1 MLLFSVLLSVALS
14 TEQNILRGSHA
25 AAPTVKRW
33 PAVDSGES
41 VYGSYM
47 PSPAPS
53 RGLFGLGS
61 TKLGIIGGGA
71 ACVLFGLVWF
81 ACCRKEGNHGCS
93 SDDGTTLLQDDHLR
107 TKLVAQRKAERGG
120 GVFCCCR
127 KKKGSGGS
135 TASPS
140 PSRRSNG
147 GGLSRLRSTS
157 VESEFNPWSLDPNAS
172 MRGHNRDS
180 QLSSG
185 SVLIASGRC
194 VFRAV
199 HITDTS
205 WTFRTH
211 ARDRSLPTALTGH

>member
-1 MLLFSVLLSVALS
+1 MV
-14 TEQNILRGSHA
+14 NPG
-25 AAPTVKRW
+25 K
-33 PAVDSGES
+33 
-41 VYGSYM
+41 
-47 PSPAPS
+47 
-53 RGLFGLGS
+53 
-61 TKLGIIGGGA
+61 TKLDPS
-71 ACVLFGLVWF
+71 
-81 ACCRKEGNHGCS
+81 CS
-93 SDDGTTLLQDDHLR
+93 PWPVRVGQEPWQGTLLQDDHLR

-120 GVFCCCR
+120 GMFCCCR
-127 KKKGSGGS
+127 KKKGSDGS

-157 VESEFNPWSLDPNAS
+157 VESEFNPWSLDQNAS

-180 QLSSG
+180 QMSTG
-185 SVLIASGRC
+185 SVLISSGRC

-211 ARDRSLPTALTGH
+211 ARDCSLPTALTGH